1 MSEVSAIAISFAK
14 PGCEE
19 KLADALQGLLAPVHE
34 EEGVLQYEMYRDMQE
49 PRCFVFI
56 ERWESLETFN
66 AHCISPHV
74 KAYLKNTEGWVESN
88 KIHVLTKGK
97 KQPVQ
102 QRPSALLTVER
113 TKTNWT

>member
-14 PGCEE
+14 PGYEE
-19 KLADALQGLLAPVHE
+19 KLADALEGLLAPVHE
-34 EEGVLQYEMYRDMQE
+34 EDGVLQYEMYRDMQE

-74 KAYLKNTEGWVESN
+74 KDYLTKTEGWVESN
-88 KIHVLTKGK
+88 KIHVLKKGK
-97 KQPVQ
+97 
-102 QRPSALLTVER
+102 
-113 TKTNWT
+113 